1 MGKKYIIRLTEQELA
16 DVIAKQLLDPKGD
29 NFLGKFIKG
38 VLGDKTPTTSSSSDN
53 AKTFDS
59 KGPSISGG
67 DDMFTTLDLNTSEG
81 YKAYE
86 EIADKFIGSRS
97 SNLLGIRGS
106 MLADAAKNTYNQY
119 KKYVPAEL
127 ALAQLAI
134 EGGFSNNPKA
144 RPIRTKNPFNVGNVD
159 SGKNIFHSSVQD
171 GIQTYYNLI
180 AKDYLTGSKTPS
192 DLLNNFVN
200 KNGHRYATASYEGPV
215 RDLAQKAKQMA
226 QPVCAALT
234 KKSTSDIA

>member
-1 MGKKYIIRLTEQELA
+1 
-16 DVIAKQLLDPKGD
+16 
-29 NFLGKFIKG
+29 
-38 VLGDKTPTTSSSSDN
+38 
-53 AKTFDS
+53 
-59 KGPSISGG
+59 
-67 DDMFTTLDLNTSEG
+67 MFTTLDLNTSEG

-192 DLLNNFVN
+192 DPLNNFVN

-226 QPVCAALT
+226 QPVYAALT

>member
-1 MGKKYIIRLTEQELA
+1 MQKKI
-16 DVIAKQLLDPKGD
+16 LDPKGD
-29 NFLGKFIKG
+29 NVLGQVIKG
-38 VLGDKTPTTSSSSDN
+38 ILGDKSLTTSSSSDN
-53 AKTFDS
+53 TKTFDS

-144 RPIRTKNPFNVGNVD
+144 RPIRTKNPYNVGNVD

-200 KNGHRYATASYEGPV
+200 KKIMEFLFSILYQNCFLFLPV
-215 RDLAQKAKQMA
+215 LIRIHILNTDPDSQI
-226 QPVCAALT
+226 CCYT
-234 KKSTSDIA
+234 DSIWIRIHNHC

>member
-1 MGKKYIIRLTEQELA
+1 MGKKYVVRLTEQELA
-16 DVIAKQLLDPKGD
+16 DLIAKQLLDPKGD
-29 NFLGKFIKG
+29 NVLGNFIKG
-38 VLGDKTPTTSSSSDN
+38 VLGGKGPSSSDN
-53 AKTFDS
+53 TKTSDS
-59 KGPSISGG
+59 KGPSISGSDG
-67 DDMFTTLDLNTSEG
+67 TFTNLDLNTSEG
-81 YKAYE
+81 YDAYVK
-86 EIADKFIGSRS
+86 IADKFISSRS

-134 EGGFSNNPKA
+134 EGGFSNDPKA

-180 AKDYLTGSKTPS
+180 AKDYLTGDKTPS

-200 KNGHRYATASYEGPV
+200 IKWETQFLLAAT
-215 RDLAQKAKQMA
+215 
-226 QPVCAALT
+226 AALT
-234 KKSTSDIA
+234 LVKRSTI